1 MERNSKME
9 RYKLGF
15 NYHFEDL
22 ESHVKE
28 LNDNEYDYILE
39 QHGNNYAGESLVV
52 IRSLE
57 HDQCVS
63 FILIGIKGIKWMYKC
78 VYSDF
83 VKDGSK

>member
-39 QHGNNYAGESLVV
+39 
-52 IRSLE
+52 

-63 FILIGIKGIKWMYKC
+63 FILIRIKGNKWMFNC

-83 VKDGSK
+83 IKDGSK